1 VPALKQDDP
10 AEAQGLPVATLLI
23 EAGSLPRVGDT
34 LVCPTCA
41 VSGVVRALPSL
52 PGDGPICHGP
62 MKLGRPV
69 PCAEV
74 RPRRSDDVMIGGRRY
89 EDEVSGFAFWCTR
102 GGPRQVQ
109 FDSRPLLLQDM
120 VAPF

>member
-1 VPALKQDDP
+1 MKQDDP
-10 AEAQGLPVATLLI
+10 TEAQGLPVATLLM

-41 VSGVVRALPSL
+41 VSGVVRALPSP

-74 RPRRSDDVMIGGRRY
+74 RPRRSDDVMIGGHRY